1 MKKILIAACAIALAG
16 FAQAAVV
23 NWQVG
28 AINGPGAKG
37 SGWGTEAIGGEGYT
51 ATILVSEALLGDVEK
66 GYSLGTL
73 VQFTEGNVLL
83 GKNEEIADGYG
94 WGTTSDSLKDD
105 TTYYAQ
111 VIVSYGDK
119 DGIKSTL
126 TSQIVSFETSALN
139 GSGDPV
145 FALSEELGNVSALP
159 GMQFDEKYGVFSK
172 GGWTAVP
179 EPTSGLLMLVG
190 LAGLAL
196 RRKRA

>member
-1 MKKILIAACAIALAG
+1 MKKMIITACAIALAG

-28 AINGPGAKG
+28 AINGPGTNG
-37 SGWGTEAIGGEGYT
+37 SGWGTEEIGGAGYT
-51 ATILVSEALLGDVEK
+51 ATLLVSEAILGDAQK

-73 VQFTEGNVLL
+73 VQFTEGDVLL
-83 GKNEEIADGYG
+83 GKNDEIAGGYG
-94 WGTTSDSLKDD
+94 WGTTSDSLRDD
-105 TTYYAQ
+105 ATYYAQ
-111 VIVSYGDK
+111 VIISYSDK

-126 TSQIVSFETSALN
+126 TSQIISFETSGMS

-145 FALSEELGNVSALP
+145 FALSGEVGNVSALP
-159 GMQFDEKYGVFSK
+159 GMELDGKYGVFSQ